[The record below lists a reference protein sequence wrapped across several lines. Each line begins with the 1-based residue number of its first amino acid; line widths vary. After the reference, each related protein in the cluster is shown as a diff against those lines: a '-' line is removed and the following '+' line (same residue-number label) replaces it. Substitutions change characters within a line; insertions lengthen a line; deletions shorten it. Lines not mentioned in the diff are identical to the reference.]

1 MAAAAISA
9 TAAATP
15 AMTASTPM
23 DMLRNAVINGNDSL
37 AATALQKCLDQSMP
51 PQEIVND
58 ILIPAISVVGEKYE
72 RKEFF
77 LPQLLGAAKTMR
89 NSMATLEPLLAA
101 AHANAGGAP
110 AIPFILATVKG
121 DIHDIGKNIVA
132 VMLRNYNFNVI
143 DLGRD
148 VSPDTILDAAVA
160 NHAKIIGLSA
170 LMTTTMTEMKTVI
183 DAAKERGLNDLKF
196 IIGGAVVTDDYAQSI
211 GAYYA
216 KDAMDTVRIA
226 QKLS

>member
-1 MAAAAISA
+1 
-9 TAAATP
+9 T
-15 AMTASTPM
+15 
-23 DMLRNAVINGNDSL
+23 
-37 AATALQKCLDQSMP
+37 
-51 PQEIVND
+51 
-58 ILIPAISVVGEKYE
+58 YE

-110 AIPFILATVKG
+110 AVPFILATVKG

-148 VSPDTILDAAVA
+148 VPADTILDAAVA
-160 NHAKIIGLSA
+160 NNAKIVGLSA

-183 DAAKERGLNDLKF
+183 ETAKERGLNDLKF
-196 IIGGAVVTDDYAQSI
+196 IVGGAVVTDDYAQSI

>member
-1 MAAAAISA
+1 
-9 TAAATP
+9 
-15 AMTASTPM
+15 
-23 DMLRNAVINGNDSL
+23 MLRHAVINGNDSL
-37 AATALQKCLDQSMP
+37 AATSLQKCLDEHMP

-101 AHANAGGAP
+101 THANAGGTP
-110 AIPFILATVKG
+110 AVPFILATVKG

-148 VSPDTILDAAVA
+148 VPADTILDAAVA
-160 NHAKIIGLSA
+160 NNAKIIGLSA

-183 DAAKERGLNDLKF
+183 ETAKERGLNDLKF
-196 IIGGAVVTDDYAQSI
+196 IVGGAVVTDDYAQSI
-211 GAYYA
+211 GAFYA